1 MSSESTQAV
10 PVKKKIYLFRKYWRS
25 PLSKRRIYVLR
36 KYWAA
41 PVKEKNLCPQKMLK
55 YCQGEKSMFSENTG
69 AAPVKKKNLCPRR
82 RIIYFLRKYWS
93 SPLRVNV
100 QVLSRCERSLC
111 FKFKELKNVERQL
124 EGVGGIGVIKG
135 MG

>member
-69 AAPVKKKNLCPRR
+69 AAPVKKKNLCPPKV
-82 RIIYFLRKYWS
+82 LGSPCQVEGDMS
-93 SPLRVNV
+93 SKKNNLFPQKVLEQPLTSKCTGLV
-100 QVLSRCERSLC
+100 QMRAFSL
-111 FKFKELKNVERQL
+111 F
-124 EGVGGIGVIKG
+124 
-135 MG
+135 